1 MKVKP
6 QLYQTAV
13 SNQLKKKMTIVMEG
27 GLIQD
32 IVKEN
37 ISDVLIEVHDY
48 DVDGIDPS
56 TLKKDNNN
64 KQFHKTTLD

>member
-1 MKVKP
+1 
-6 QLYQTAV
+6 
-13 SNQLKKKMTIVMEG
+13 MTIVMEG

>member
-13 SNQLKKKMTIVMEG
+13 SNQLKKKMTIVTEG
-27 GLIQD
+27 GIIQE

-56 TLKKDNNN
+56 MLKKDNNN
-64 KQFHKTTLD
+64 KQFHKITLD